1 MYKHIYQQFVIL
13 YLSNEY
19 LRHFRQI
26 IGKTFEIYFNLL
38 TDLKFLIYLYEQWMN
53 HDKLI
58 FDLEMISDELI
69 STS

>member
-19 LRHFRQI
+19 LRQI